1 MPTSILGSCVVDDD
15 DAEDDDDYD
24 DELFKRLSQLQ
35 IKMLA
40 SRVRTSK
47 NKNIDHSAQVTSE
60 TNHISVLRHST
71 MSSTVNFCFL
81 CILL

>member
-15 DAEDDDDYD
+15 DAEDDDDDDDDDD

-40 SRVRTSK
+40 SRTESG
-47 NKNIDHSAQVTSE
+47 Q
-60 TNHISVLRHST
+60 HI
-71 MSSTVNFCFL
+71 
-81 CILL
+81 